1 MSRRLESASERWD
14 RLSPHIQVFGP
25 DDAAARPA
33 VLLFHGC
40 GGVRDHTLVHAKA
53 AAEAGFRA
61 FVVDSYAPRGW
72 NRLYGLMFVCTGL
85 TFRGV
90 DRAGDVLAAI
100 WGVTQRSDVDAGSIA
115 LAGWSHGSW
124 TIMDLM
130 TMRLTRPG
138 EAGLVDAPLVPLECV
153 KGLYL
158 AYPYGGVGALTRTQ
172 PWVRMPRTL
181 AVIAERDHV
190 THIRDAEKLFRSV
203 ERSGATL
210 EVWRVD
216 GSHAFDEAQTA
227 PPMRYDPALAAEARQ
242 RFTSLLLDTLG
253 EPKAVRKRRKA

>member
-1 MSRRLESASERWD
+1 MSKRLESASERWD
-14 RLSPHIQVFGP
+14 RLSPHIEVYGP
-25 DDAAARPA
+25 DDAVRRPA

-40 GGVRDHTLVHAKA
+40 GGVRGHTHDHAQA
-53 AAEAGFRA
+53 AADAGFRA

-72 NRLYGLMFVCTGL
+72 NRLYGVLFVCTGM

-90 DRAGDVLAAI
+90 DRVGDVLATI
-100 WGVTQRSDVDAGSIA
+100 WGVSQRSDVDPDRIA

-138 EAGLVDAPLVPLECV
+138 EAGLVDAPLIPLEGV
-153 KGLYL
+153 KSLYL
-158 AYPYGGVGALTRTQ
+158 AYPYGGIGALTRTR
-172 PWVRMPRTL
+172 PWVRTPRTL

-190 THIRDAEKLFRSV
+190 THIRDAEKLFRAV
-203 ERSGATL
+203 ERTGAEL
-210 EVWRVD
+210 EVWRVR
-216 GSHAFDEAQTA
+216 GTHAFDEKQTA
-227 PPMRYDPALAAEARQ
+227 PPMRHDPELAAEARQ

-253 EPKAVRKRRKA
+253 EPAPKRKRRKA